1 MKKYLIIAILL
12 ILCCS
17 GCDYF
22 GGPPKDICTMI
33 ENEQWEKLA
42 SKTLS
47 DNKEPGKSFYNYAHA
62 QLSYQSEQYSMA
74 LHYLK
79 SVNSNSLGKFK
90 DDLSKFR
97 QLIDEANKTKQAEYD
112 AIKISERPGLGAE
125 RQFFQWAYGKQ
136 RNEQNPIAYGTEPSS
151 VLVTFSKAGRAVFVD
166 IKESEKNLM
175 KMIPS
180 DVEWLS
186 DEYRDYSDPSLIQ
199 VIHEGYSNSLSEVV
213 PESNG
218 KFMYI
223 NAYDRTTRKYF
234 GTVFDCLFN

>member
-33 ENEQWEKLA
+33 ENEEWENLA
-42 SKTLS
+42 SKTVL
-47 DNKEPGKSFYNYAHA
+47 DNHSKKEPGKSVYNYAQA
-62 QLSYQSEQYSMA
+62 QLHYHDEQYSMA

-90 DDLSKFR
+90 DDPSKLR
-97 QLIDEANKTKQAEYD
+97 QLIDEANKAKQAEYD
-112 AIKISERPGLGAE
+112 AVKISERPGLGAE
-125 RQFFQWAYGKQ
+125 RKFFQWAYGKQ
-136 RNEQNPIAYGTEPSS
+136 KNEDNPIAYES
-151 VLVTFSKAGRAVFVD
+151 VLVTFSKAGRAVFID
-166 IKESEKNLM
+166 IKESKEERIKL
-175 KMIPS
+175 IPS